1 MKKTNVKLQLPFG
14 ICDRCAELDVSARL
28 SSVGH
33 FGWTY
38 QDDIMGTA
46 TRDIIITCKNREIC
60 ERLHR
65 MIYTQ
70 LMQAQTGGDKVVK
83 TMD

>member
-1 MKKTNVKLQLPFG
+1 MKKTNVKLQLPFE

-33 FGWTY
+33 YGWTY
-38 QDDIMGTA
+38 QNDIMGTA
-46 TRDIIITCKNREIC
+46 TRDIVITCKNREIC

-65 MIYTQ
+65 MICDEIQ
-70 LMQAQTGGDKVVK
+70 HAQTGGDKVVK